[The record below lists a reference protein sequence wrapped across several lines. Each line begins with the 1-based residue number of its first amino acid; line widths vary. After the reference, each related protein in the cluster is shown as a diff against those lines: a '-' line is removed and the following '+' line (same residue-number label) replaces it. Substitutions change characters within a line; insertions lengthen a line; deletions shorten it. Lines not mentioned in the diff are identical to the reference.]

1 MADLK
6 ISQLTALLGA
16 GAADTDVVPVVDV
29 SATTTKKM
37 TLSELVEYIVGSGVF
52 AGAVSSLSPAVTF
65 DDAENVLCN
74 AVFS

>member
-1 MADLK
+1 
-6 ISQLTALLGA
+6 
-16 GAADTDVVPVVDV
+16 
-29 SATTTKKM
+29 
-37 TLSELVEYIVGSGVF
+37 VGSGVF